1 MFCLAV
7 PVVKA
12 KESLSILLRF
22 LPKRT
27 PVRGER
33 RKGFEMHLI
42 IDGFGAN
49 RKTLESEDLI
59 YKILDTYPSKIG
71 MTKVAPPQVFKYIGS
86 KPDDWGIS
94 GFVLIAESHISIH
107 TFPDRCYVNIDIFS
121 CKDFDSEQAI
131 RNLKDTFEFDK
142 LDTHLLNRGLE
153 YINTETV
160 GSKAT

>member
-1 MFCLAV
+1 MCFVCPSRSLKLRLLA
-7 PVVKA
+7 
-12 KESLSILLRF
+12 
-22 LPKRT
+22 KRT
-27 PVRGER
+27 PAKGE
-33 RKGFEMHLI
+33 KGKGVEMHLI
-42 IDGFGAN
+42 IDGFTAK

-59 YKILDTYPSKIG
+59 YEILDNYPSRIA

-86 KPDDWGIS
+86 KPEDWGIS

-121 CKDFDSEQAI
+121 CKDFDPEQAI
-131 RNLKDTFEFDK
+131 NDLKDIFEFDK

-153 YINTETV
+153 YSNIETV